1 MNASGARQNV
11 AENGPVRPAGRATT
25 TVSMTGLRGF
35 ETGIALRKTHP
46 GHYSRCNVSHLTR
59 FRNTTE
65 SEGSS
70 STRAQNQAQAAPS
83 SQPGQG
89 QSQPAATYNVT
100 TTSASTA
107 PAKANG
113 LHSSDYYLQLAER
126 LLVTT
131 KPASTQKAKA
141 QSQYGVPVT
150 YFLEKL
156 LFHRANNAPGNA
168 LAYVDNDRWLSIIA
182 LYEEEIGIQYP
193 FLNLDELRREITQGD
208 VRNAKDDH
216 SRQSKP
222 PPGTKASRIQIENI
236 AIHLLAI
243 ISIFA
248 DARTIEIANPW
259 VEEIYAGTVARTQLD
274 STVNAA
280 DLCLLILAVSLKQLE
295 RSLNMRKV

>member
-1 MNASGARQNV
+1 
-11 AENGPVRPAGRATT
+11 
-25 TVSMTGLRGF
+25 MTGA
-35 ETGIALRKTHP
+35 I
-46 GHYSRCNVSHLTR
+46 YLTCA
-59 FRNTTE
+59 RNTTE

-70 STRAQNQAQAAPS
+70 TRTQNQAQAAPT

-89 QSQPAATYNVT
+89 YSQPAATSSVT
-100 TTSASTA
+100 STSTSTA

-113 LHSSDYYLQLAER
+113 LRSSDYYLQLAER
-126 LLVTT
+126 LLTTT

-193 FLNLDELRREITQGD
+193 FLNLDELRRQITEGD
-208 VRNAKDDH
+208 VRNTNDEH
-216 SRQSKP
+216 SRQRQP
-222 PPGTKASRIQIENI
+222 PIGVTVSRIQIENI
-236 AIHLLAI
+236 AIHVLAI

-259 VEEIYAGTVARTQLD
+259 IEEIYAGTVARTQLD
-274 STVNAA
+274 SIVNAA

-295 RSLNMRKV
+295 RSENMQIV

>member
-1 MNASGARQNV
+1 MTSASGAKQNV
-11 AENGPVRPAGRATT
+11 AENGLVRPVGRATT
-25 TVSMTGLRGF
+25 AVSMTELRGF

-46 GHYSRCNVSHLTR
+46 GHYAQCKVSHLTR
-59 FRNTTE
+59 LRNTTE

-70 STRAQNQAQAAPS
+70 STRMQNLAPAPS

-89 QSQPAATYNVT
+89 QPQPAAINSAT

-113 LHSSDYYLQLAER
+113 LRSSDYYLQLAER

-182 LYEEEIGIQYP
+182 LYEEEIGLQNP
-193 FLNLDELRREITQGD
+193 FLNLDELRREITEGD
-208 VRNAKDDH
+208 VRNTKDNP
-216 SRQSKP
+216 SRQPKP
-222 PPGTKASRIQIENI
+222 PPGAKASRIQIENI
-236 AIHLLAI
+236 AIHVLAI

-259 VEEIYAGTVARTQLD
+259 VEEIYAATVARTQLD

-280 DLCLLILAVSLKQLE
+280 DVCLLILAVSPNQLE
-295 RSLNMRKV
+295 RPLNMRKI

>member
-1 MNASGARQNV
+1 MSH
-11 AENGPVRPAGRATT
+11 VRR
-25 TVSMTGLRGF
+25 
-35 ETGIALRKTHP
+35 
-46 GHYSRCNVSHLTR
+46 NVSYLTCV
-59 FRNTTE
+59 RNTTE
-65 SEGSS
+65 NEGSS
-70 STRAQNQAQAAPS
+70 TRTQQSQAQAAPS

-89 QSQPAATYNVT
+89 PSQPAASNSVT
-100 TTSASTA
+100 STSTSTA

-113 LHSSDYYLQLAER
+113 LRSSDYYLQLAER
-126 LLVTT
+126 LLTTT

-168 LAYVDNDRWLSIIA
+168 LAYVDKDRWLSIIA

-193 FLNLDELRREITQGD
+193 FLNLDELRRQTTEGD
-208 VRNAKDDH
+208 VRNSKDDP
-216 SRQSKP
+216 SRQP
-222 PPGTKASRIQIENI
+222 ELPPGAQASRIQIENI
-236 AIHLLAI
+236 AIHVLAI

-259 VEEIYAGTVARTQLD
+259 IEEIYAGTVARTQLD

-295 RSLNMRKV
+295 RL

>member
-1 MNASGARQNV
+1 M
-11 AENGPVRPAGRATT
+11 
-25 TVSMTGLRGF
+25 
-35 ETGIALRKTHP
+35 
-46 GHYSRCNVSHLTR
+46 YLTR
-59 FRNTTE
+59 LRNPTE
-65 SEGSS
+65 SESSS

-100 TTSASTA
+100 TTSTA

-131 KPASTQKAKA
+131 KPASSQKAKA

-208 VRNAKDDH
+208 VRSAKDDH
-216 SRQSKP
+216 SRQLKP
-222 PPGTKASRIQIENI
+222 PPGAKASRIQIENI

-274 STVNAA
+274 SAVNAA

-295 RSLNMRKV
+295 RPLNMRKV

>member
-1 MNASGARQNV
+1 
-11 AENGPVRPAGRATT
+11 
-25 TVSMTGLRGF
+25 MTGLHGF

-46 GHYSRCNVSHLTR
+46 GHFARCHVSHLTR
-59 FRNTTE
+59 IRNTTE

-70 STRAQNQAQAAPS
+70 STRTQNQAQAAPS
-83 SQPGQG
+83 SQLGQG
-89 QSQPAATYNVT
+89 QSQPAATNSVT
-100 TTSASTA
+100 TTSASAA

-113 LHSSDYYLQLAER
+113 LRSSDYYLQLAER

-156 LFHRANNAPGNA
+156 LFHRANSAPGNA

-193 FLNLDELRREITQGD
+193 FLNLDELRREIIGAD
-208 VRNAKDDH
+208 VRIAKDDS
-216 SRQSKP
+216 SRQPNP
-222 PPGTKASRIQIENI
+222 PPGAKASRIQIENI
-236 AIHLLAI
+236 AIHVLAI

-280 DLCLLILAVSLKQLE
+280 DLCLLILAVSLKQLK
-295 RSLNMRKV
+295 RPLNMRKV